1 MAECPVAVSIDA
13 EGSAAAAF
21 AAPDIALVD
30 GRRFTFLSPPG
41 TDKFDEAELG
51 GASPEGPF
59 EGLFPIWGDGV

>member
-1 MAECPVAVSIDA
+1 MAECPVAVSVDA

-30 GRRFTFLSPPG
+30 GRRVTFLSPAG
-41 TDKFDEAELG
+41 ADKFEEPEFG

-59 EGLFPIWGDGV
+59 EGLLPIWSGDV